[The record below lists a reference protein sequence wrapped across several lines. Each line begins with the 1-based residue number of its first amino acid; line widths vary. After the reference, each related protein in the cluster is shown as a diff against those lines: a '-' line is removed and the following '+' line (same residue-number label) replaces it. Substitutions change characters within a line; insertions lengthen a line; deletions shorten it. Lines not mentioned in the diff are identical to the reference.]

1 MKEISQK
8 HPIRVPHSRQNRRAV
23 WCLVALLSAAGS
35 PRAATVNYTYDALGQ
50 VTQVSY
56 ANNNR
61 IIYTYDA
68 VGNWLTFTVIVTN
81 QTLPVAGFTAA
92 PTTGLRPLTVYFTNL
107 STGATSYSWNFGDRN
122 TATNQ
127 NPVKTYT
134 NAGVCTLSLT
144 AAGPGGSSSVTN
156 QNYIVAT
163 NPPRPMISRAIPGAG
178 KSNAVITWGSLSTV
192 TYQVQYKNSLSTSTW
207 SLLGT
212 VVASS
217 SSTSITDTNKPLPPV
232 RFYRVVAP

>member
-1 MKEISQK
+1 M
-8 HPIRVPHSRQNRRAV
+8 
-23 WCLVALLSAAGS
+23 
-35 PRAATVNYTYDALGQ
+35 T
-50 VTQVSY
+50 Y

-61 IIYTYDA
+61 ITYTYDA
-68 VGNWLTFTVIVTN
+68 VGNWLTVTVIGTN
-81 QTLPVAGFTAA
+81 QALPVASFTAA

-107 STGATSYSWNFGDRN
+107 STGATSYSWRFGDGN

-127 NPVKTYT
+127 NPAKTYT
-134 NAGVCTLSLT
+134 NAGVYTVSLT
-144 AAGPGGSSSVTN
+144 AVGPGGSSSVTN

-212 VVASS
+212 VVATS
-217 SSTSITDTNKPLPPV
+217 SSTSMTDTNKPLPPV
-232 RFYRVVAP
+232 RFYRIVAP